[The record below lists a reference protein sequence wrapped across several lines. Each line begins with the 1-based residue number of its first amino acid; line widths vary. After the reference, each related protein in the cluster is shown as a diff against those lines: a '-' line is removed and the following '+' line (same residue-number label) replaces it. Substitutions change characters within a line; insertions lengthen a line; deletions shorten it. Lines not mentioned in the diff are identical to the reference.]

1 LGTAKVRRAT
11 SSNVGTKLRAPIAFA
26 RMRER
31 KVVGV
36 QALPCC
42 GEVCR
47 EATRALFEQALHHA
61 P

>member
-1 LGTAKVRRAT
+1 MLGD
-11 SSNVGTKLRAPIAFA
+11 GTRLRAPIAFA

-36 QALPCC
+36 QALPCY
-42 GEVCR
+42 GEACL